1 MHRNGSVYRFDLQKM
16 FAGSNRKI
24 SLDQLID
31 HAVENGWLVA
41 NGSRVSPGELEP
53 ELETSA
59 RYTAVAGDG
68 LY

>member
-1 MHRNGSVYRFDLQKM
+1 M